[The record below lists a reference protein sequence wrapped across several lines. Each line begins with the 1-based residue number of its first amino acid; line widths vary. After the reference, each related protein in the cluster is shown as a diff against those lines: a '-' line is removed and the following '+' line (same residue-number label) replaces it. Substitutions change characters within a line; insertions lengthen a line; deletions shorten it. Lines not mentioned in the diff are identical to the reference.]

1 MFLGRDESDFLL
13 GERNGDLA
21 AVFAKLRQV
30 AIIVPAPVSE
40 SVAMRIERNKRNHD
54 HRKIVCRNVGKI
66 AQCFIIVM
74 VFAQGMCDEG
84 NLILLIS
91 FGRN

>member
-30 AIIVPAPVSE
+30 AIIVPTPVSE
-40 SVAMRIERNKRNHD
+40 SVVMRMNATRGITIIVRSFAE
-54 HRKIVCRNVGKI
+54 HRKI

-74 VFAQGMCDEG
+74 VLAQGMRDEG
-84 NLILLIS
+84 NPILLVS
-91 FGRN
+91 FR

>member
-30 AIIVPAPVSE
+30 VIIVPTPVSE
-40 SVAMRIERNKRNHD
+40 SVVMRIERNEGNHD
-54 HRKIVCRNVGKI
+54 HR
-66 AQCFIIVM
+66 QFI
-74 VFAQGMCDEG
+74 
-84 NLILLIS
+84 
-91 FGRN
+91 R

>member
-30 AIIVPAPVSE
+30 AIIVPTPVSE
-40 SVAMRIERNKRNHD
+40 SVVMRIERDKGNHD
-54 HRKIVCRNVGKI
+54 HRQIIRWNI
-66 AQCFIIVM
+66 AVSYTHLSRHWCFVR
-74 VFAQGMCDEG
+74 
-84 NLILLIS
+84 L
-91 FGRN
+91 